1 MRGFVAATLAVSVM
15 LLQGASLAL
24 AHGGTPVIT
33 DQEAGPYKV
42 TVWIQPSPPLR
53 VGLAHLS
60 IAVADAASDELVTD
74 VIVRVEAEPPQRGSD
89 PVLSETTPDG
99 PFYDADLVLEGA
111 GDWDVTVLMEGPLGS
126 GQTTL
131 PVAVQPGGLPRWL
144 IPAIAALALVIGF
157 LAWTGLRGSRQV
169 SGDDSA

>member
-1 MRGFVAATLAVSVM
+1 MRGFIAATLAVSVM
-15 LLQGASLAL
+15 LLQGVNVAL

-42 TVWIQPSPPLR
+42 TIWIQPSPPLR

-60 IAVADAASDELVTD
+60 IAVADATTGELVTD
-74 VIVRVEAEPPQRGSD
+74 VAVSVEAQPPRRD
-89 PVLSETTPDG
+89 AAPVSIETTPDG

-111 GDWDVTVLMEGPLGS
+111 GDWEVTVLMEGPLGT

-144 IPAIAALALVIGF
+144 IPALAALALTVVF
-157 LAWTGLRGSRQV
+157 LAWTVMRGSQQP
-169 SGDDSA
+169 SGDGGA

>member
-1 MRGFVAATLAVSVM
+1 MRGFVAVGIAVSVM
-15 LLQGASLAL
+15 LFQGASVAL
-24 AHGGTPVIT
+24 AHGGTPIVT
-33 DQEAGPYKV
+33 DREAGPYKV

-60 IAVADAASDELVTD
+60 IAVADATSDELVTD
-74 VIVRVEAEPPQRGSD
+74 VVVRVQAEPPQRNSD
-89 PVLSETTPDG
+89 PVSSETTLDG

-131 PVAVQPGGLPRWL
+131 PVSVQPGGLPRWL
-144 IPAIAALALVIGF
+144 IPAIAALALVVGF
-157 LAWTGLRGSRQV
+157 LAWTGLRGSRRV
-169 SGDDSA
+169 SGEGSA

>member
-1 MRGFVAATLAVSVM
+1 MRGFVAVGIAVSVI
-15 LLQGASLAL
+15 LLQGTGLAL

-53 VGLAHLS
+53 VGVAHLS
-60 IAVADAASDELVTD
+60 IAVADATSDELVND
-74 VIVRVEAEPPQRGSD
+74 VVVRVQAEPPQRSAD
-89 PVLSETTPDG
+89 PVLSETTLDG

-111 GDWDVTVLMEGPLGS
+111 GDWDVTILMEGPLGS
-126 GQTTL
+126 GQATL

-144 IPAIAALALVIGF
+144 IPAIAALALVVGF
-157 LAWTGLRGSRQV
+157 LVWTGLRGSRQV
-169 SGDDSA
+169 SGGDSA